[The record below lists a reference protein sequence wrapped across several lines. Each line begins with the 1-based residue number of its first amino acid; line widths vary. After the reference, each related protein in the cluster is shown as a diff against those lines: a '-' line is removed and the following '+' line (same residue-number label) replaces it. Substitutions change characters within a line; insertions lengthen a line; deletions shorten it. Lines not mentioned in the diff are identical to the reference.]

1 MKYRTEMS
9 AFTRLGRWAVA
20 RPKTI
25 LVTAA
30 AFLLLAGL
38 AGNGLIQ
45 HLSTGGFDDT
55 SSQAT
60 RAQRTLERVF
70 GQGNPDVV
78 LMVKAKRGG
87 VDDPAVAAEGAELT
101 RQLASQPGVTQAASY
116 WSLDNAPPLRSKDG
130 STGLVFGRIPGN
142 QNHAND
148 VMKKLSPLFTR
159 QDSVVQVRVGGF
171 AEVFRQVT
179 SQVQHDLKKAELIAI
194 PLSMVLLLFVFRGA
208 VASALP
214 LAVGGL
220 AVGGAMFVLRIIAS
234 TTEVSVFALNLT
246 TGMGLA
252 LGIDYSLLIVNR
264 YREEFT
270 KSLSR
275 EDAIVRAMETAGRTV
290 VFSGVTVAA
299 AMTAL
304 LVFPLVFL
312 RSFAYAGIPVL
323 ALAVVGAVV
332 VLPALL
338 CVLGPRVDRWSVNRR
353 PLPPVGQ
360 GFWHRVATTVMRRP
374 IAIALTSVVILVL
387 LGAPFLHVAFGFPDD
402 RVLPKDVS
410 SHQVNQELRSEF
422 NSYEAF
428 PIWVVATGI
437 GAPASPDRTAEIDRY
452 AASLSAVKGVSRVDA
467 FSGSYA
473 GGARIFRLDSLAARF
488 AATDATYF
496 NVVPSVEP
504 FSTQGEAVVHAI
516 RNMPRPFP
524 VDVGGR
530 TAALVDNKSAAFGR
544 MPLAGGIILL
554 VTFVVLFMLFGSV
567 VVPVKAL
574 VLNLLSLTAT
584 FGAMVWIFQDG
595 HLSGLLDFTA
605 TGTIDLSTPI
615 LMFCVA
621 FGLSMDY
628 EIFLLSRIKEEY
640 DRTGDNEASVAVG
653 LEKTGRIV
661 TAAALLLAAVFL
673 AFATSGVA
681 FIKLFGVGLALAIAM
696 DATVVRATL
705 VPAFMRLAGDVNW
718 WAPSFL
724 RRFHDRYGIPEA
736 VPEPVVDLR
745 AMPARPPRPR
755 PARRPRPLV
764 AAGRE

>member
-1 MKYRTEMS
+1 
-9 AFTRLGRWAVA
+9 
-20 RPKTI
+20 
-25 LVTAA
+25 
-30 AFLLLAGL
+30 
-38 AGNGLIQ
+38 
-45 HLSTGGFDDT
+45 GFDDT

-60 RAQRTLERVF
+60 RAQQTLERVF
-70 GQGNPDVV
+70 GQGNPDIV
-78 LMVKAKRGG
+78 LMVKAKHGG
-87 VDDPAVAAEGAELT
+87 VDDAAVAAEGTALEREL
-101 RQLASQPGVTQAASY
+101 AFQPGVTQAASY
-116 WSLDNAPPLRSKDG
+116 WSLANAPPLRSKDG
-130 STGLVFGRIPGN
+130 STALVFGRIPGN

-148 VMKKLSPLFTR
+148 VMKKLSPRFTR
-159 QDSVVQVRVGGF
+159 EDSVVQVRVGGF

-179 SQVQHDLKKAELIAI
+179 SQVEKDLKKAELIAI

-220 AVGGAMFVLRIIAS
+220 AVIGTMFVLRVIAA

-264 YREEFT
+264 YREEFKT
-270 KSLSR
+270 SLSR
-275 EDAIVRAMETAGRTV
+275 EEAIVRAMETAGRTV

-338 CVLGPRVDRWSVNRR
+338 AVLGPRVDRWSLNRK
-353 PLPPVGQ
+353 PLPPVGE
-360 GFWHRVATTVMRRP
+360 GFWHRVAMGVMRRP
-374 IAIALTSVVILVL
+374 IPVALTSVVILLL

-410 SHQVNQELRSEF
+410 SHQVNQELRQQFQS
-422 NSYEAF
+422 NEAF
-428 PIWVVATGI
+428 PVWVVADHI
-437 GAPASPDRTAEIDRY
+437 GAPTSPSRSADIDRY
-452 AASLSAVKGVSRVDA
+452 ASALSAVKGVSRVDA
-467 FSGSYA
+467 FTGSYA

-488 AATDATYF
+488 ATDDATYF

-504 FSTQGEAVVHAI
+504 FSTQGEDVVHTI
-516 RNMPRPFP
+516 RDLPRPFA

-544 MPLAGGIILL
+544 MPLAGGIIVV

-567 VVPVKAL
+567 VVPAKAL

-628 EIFLLSRIKEEY
+628 EVFLLSRIKEEY
-640 DRTGDNEASVAVG
+640 DRTGDNVSSIALG

-718 WAPSFL
+718 WAPS
-724 RRFHDRYGIPEA
+724 
-736 VPEPVVDLR
+736 
-745 AMPARPPRPR
+745 
-755 PARRPRPLV
+755 
-764 AAGRE
+764 